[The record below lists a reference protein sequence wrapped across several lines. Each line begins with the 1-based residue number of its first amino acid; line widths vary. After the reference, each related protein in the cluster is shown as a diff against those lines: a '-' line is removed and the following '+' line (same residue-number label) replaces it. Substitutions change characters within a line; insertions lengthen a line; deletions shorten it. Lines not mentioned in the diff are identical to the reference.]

1 MLKSRF
7 KIIKKLFGADED
19 HPLGFRVRLFNIM
32 AAAGII
38 ICLIIGISG
47 IFIGASLF
55 NFLICMLAMVI
66 SIALLWYSF
75 TSGKYQ
81 LCYTITCFC
90 IFLILF
96 PALFF
101 SGGGYYSSSPSF
113 FVFAILFT
121 IFMLEGKKMIIMT
134 IAELVVYVSICIYA
148 YYNKDKIVFFNNEKA
163 EVIDII
169 IGFVV
174 ASIALGVTMALHLN
188 SYNKRQTELETAR
201 KQVEEYAKMK
211 SELFA
216 GMSHEMRTPLTVM
229 SAYAQFAVEQIKE
242 SGANKQTLA
251 DLATIS
257 DEAKRLAEMADST
270 LKILM
275 TSSAT
280 YNLNLM
286 KKNPVDI
293 GELSSRLVHLL
304 KPIALRKEKILSAE
318 IAENI
323 PIINGDADALMQL
336 LWNLMQNAI
345 THSNGKSV
353 IVNVDQYTF
362 DDNFKGIKLIIKD
375 DGTGIELEILP
386 FIFEHGISG
395 KEGGSGIGL
404 SICRYIANRHGGDIS
419 IVSGTDGV
427 SVSVLLRELM

>member
-1 MLKSRF
+1 MFKSLF
-7 KIIKKLFGADED
+7 KIINKLFGADEY

-55 NFLICMLAMVI
+55 NFLICMLALAISVI
-66 SIALLWYSF
+66 LLWYSY

-81 LCYTITCFC
+81 LCYTITCFF
-90 IFLILF
+90 IFIILF

-101 SGGGYYSSSPSF
+101 TGGGYYSSSPSF

-134 IAELVVYVSICIYA
+134 TSELIIYISICIYA
-148 YYNKDKIVFFNNEKA
+148 YYNQDKINFFENESS
-163 EVIDII
+163 VIIDII

-174 ASIALGVTMALHLN
+174 SSIALGVTMALHLN

-242 SGANKQTLA
+242 SGANEQTLA

-275 TSSAT
+275 TFSAT
-280 YNLNLM
+280 YNLDMM
-286 KKNPVDI
+286 KNMPVDI
-293 GELSSRLVHLL
+293 GGLSSRLVHLL
-304 KPIALRKEKILSAE
+304 KPIALRKEKILSVE

-336 LWNLMQNAI
+336 LWNLLQNAI
-345 THSNGKSV
+345 SHSNGKSV
-353 IVNVDQYTF
+353 IVYVDPYSF
-362 DDNFKGIKLIIKD
+362 DDNFKGIKLIIRD
-375 DGTGIELEILP
+375 DGTGIEPEILP
-386 FIFEHGISG
+386 FIFERGISG
-395 KEGGSGIGL
+395 KEGGSGMGL
-404 SICRYIANRHGGDIS
+404 SICRYITKRHGGDIS
-419 IVSGTDGV
+419 IESGPEGV